1 MELGIIGL
9 WHSGKTTVFNVLSA
23 GRAEILPTT
32 RPGWHSHLATI
43 KINDPRALDLSA
55 KFKPAKTT
63 LATATVIDV
72 AGPPPTVHTTS
83 DKAPKS
89 PLEAQLQQLT
99 SADALIAI
107 IRAFNTAELPAPDV
121 FKDVENIFLELIL
134 SDMNKIE
141 HRLPG
146 LEKTL
151 QKVSGKEKE
160 HLLLE
165 QTVLKKALPILEAQR
180 PLSELTL
187 AGEEDKLIRGFQFVS
202 RKPLLFIINTDAE
215 DTTSTQSICSDLQKK
230 FPFPDTDFIAIN
242 AEIEKE
248 IMELKPEER
257 AEFMKDYQITRPAGE
272 RIITHSMKILKLI
285 SFYTINSNEL
295 RVWLIKQGTTA
306 YEAAGM
312 VHSDFQRGFI
322 RAEVIDWQHLIN
334 ADGFANARRTGILRA
349 EGKNYVV
356 QDGDVINFLFNV

>member
-9 WHSGKTTVFNVLSA
+9 WHSGKTTIFNVLSA
-23 GRAEILPTT
+23 GRSETLPAT
-32 RPGWHSHLATI
+32 RPGWHSQLATI
-43 KINDPRALDLSA
+43 KINDPRALELSS

-63 LATATVIDV
+63 LATATIIDV
-72 AGPPPTVHTTS
+72 VGPPPSAHTTVE
-83 DKAPKS
+83 KAKKS
-89 PLEAQLQQLT
+89 PLEAQLQHLA
-99 SADALIAI
+99 SADALIVV
-107 IRAFNTAELPAPDV
+107 IRAFNTPELPSPDIY
-121 FKDVENIFLELIL
+121 KDVENILLELIL

-146 LEKTL
+146 LEKSL

-160 HLLLE
+160 HLILE
-165 QTVLKKALPILEAQR
+165 QTVLKKALPILEAQH

-215 DTTSTQSICSDLQKK
+215 DLTSTQAQCSELKK
-230 FPFPDTDFIAIN
+230 RFPFPEMEFIVIN

-257 AEFMKDYQITRPAGE
+257 VEFMKDYQITIPAGE
-272 RIITHSMKILKLI
+272 RIISKAMKLLQLI
-285 SFYTINSNEL
+285 SFYTINPNEL

-306 YEAAGM
+306 FEAAGM
-312 VHSDFQRGFI
+312 VHTDFQRGFI
-322 RAEVIDWQHLIN
+322 RAEVIGWEQLIHT
-334 ADGFANARRTGILRA
+334 DGFANARRAGILRS
-349 EGKNYVV
+349 EGKAYTI
-356 QDGDVINFLFNV
+356 QDGEVINFLFNL